1 MPFWT
6 LTTLTQ
12 KLCVYIGTATGAVL
26 LLTVGFNYETRRRSV
41 EQEANAVA
49 LDHIQNTAQNI
60 DAYID
65 RVAMLPKSIVAR
77 QESLNGVPN
86 ATTIP
91 FLSHLLDAIPPE
103 DAYGVYEAFERKK
116 YTDAL
121 AYPWVDRKSMPG
133 PVEPKYDYHETE
145 WYQGAKQ
152 SGTLYISEPYF
163 DRGGSNIT
171 MVSVAK
177 PFFNSNGDLLGVAGV
192 DVSLDLIR
200 VFASYLHLRSGENQG
215 SDGDYAFLVSREGRI
230 IAHPDERLMPREDF
244 RGAEARSLPDGK
256 FVVGQASGFARLQVG
271 KQDRRVYWATAPLS
285 GWKVALNVPEAI
297 ILAPAANLARSTAYI
312 ALLALCAMLGL
323 LVVVARRLTEPVRRI
338 TAAAE
343 GVEAENYGATEQ
355 LEAVGRRSDELGK
368 QARAFQRMV
377 REVAAREQRLKQAEE
392 ALRRS
397 ERHFRALIEKGRDII
412 AVLSRDGVTMYQSPS
427 VERVLGYTPA
437 EMVGK
442 HAIDF
447 VHPDDR
453 ERVTEVVSKTLA
465 TPDATASAEY
475 RVQARDGSWREVE
488 CTVTNALNDPAV
500 DGVLFNSRDVTER
513 KQAEQMQKEKLAAD
527 AANQAKSSFLAN
539 MSHELRTPLNAILG
553 YSEMLQEE
561 AEDKGQQ
568 DFLPDLGKIHAAG
581 THLLELINAVL
592 DISKIEAGKMEL
604 YLETFSV
611 AKIAQD
617 VTSIILPLTQKNGN
631 QLITTVSEDAGTMH
645 ADLTKVRQSLFN
657 LLSNASKF
665 AHQGVIRMD
674 IAREAAGDGE
684 WMLFRVSDSG
694 IGMTPDQMDKLFE
707 AFTQADSSTT
717 RKFGGTGLGLAISR
731 RFCRMMGGDITV
743 ESEIGKGSTFT
754 VKLPARVADPKD
766 QVKQLA
772 AAVAGA
778 NLGSVLVIDDDTRVH
793 DMLQRSLA
801 KEGLRVIAARSG
813 EEGLKMAREQRPD
826 AITLDVMMP
835 GMDGWAVLAA
845 LKSDP
850 ALAEI
855 PVIMLTIVDDQNM
868 GYSLGATEYLTKPID
883 RDRLAAI
890 LKQYVGEEH
899 SRSVMI
905 VEDDPDTREVT
916 RRILEQAGWSVVEAE
931 NGRAGLERLASL
943 RPGLILLDLMM
954 PEMDG
959 FEFVGEL
966 RKHPE
971 WKSIPVV
978 VVTAKDLTLE
988 DRTRLNG
995 QVGLILQKGA
1005 YSREQLLR
1013 ETTALV
1019 ASRVKKRASSE
1030 TQPTLAAK

>member
-1 MPFWT
+1 MRLWT

-12 KLCVYIGTATGAVL
+12 KLCLYIGTATGAVL

-41 EQEANAVA
+41 DQELNATA

-65 RVAMLPKSIVAR
+65 RVAMLPKGIAAR

-86 ATTIP
+86 ETTIP
-91 FLSHLLDAIPPE
+91 FLSHLLDGVPPE

-116 YTDAL
+116 YTDDL
-121 AYPWVDRKSMPG
+121 AYPWVDRRSMPG
-133 PVEPKYDYHETE
+133 PVQPKYDYHQTE

-152 SGTLYISEPYF
+152 SGNLFISEPYF

-177 PFFNSNGDLLGVAGV
+177 PFVNANGDLLGVAGV

-200 VFASYLHLRSGENQG
+200 VFASYLHLRNGQPQS
-215 SDGDYAFLVSREGRI
+215 SDGDYAFLVSRQGKI

-244 RGAEARSLPDGK
+244 GGADASSLPDGK
-256 FVVGQASGFARLQVG
+256 FVVAQASGFARFQVA

-297 ILAPAANLARSTAYI
+297 ILAPAAKLARSTAYI
-312 ALLALCAMLGL
+312 AALALCAMLGVL
-323 LVVVARRLTEPVRRI
+323 FWVARRLTEPVRQI

-343 GVEAENYGATEQ
+343 GVEAENYAATEK
-355 LEAVGRRSDELGK
+355 LESVAQRSDELGK

-377 REVAAREQRLKQAEE
+377 HEVAAREQRLKQAEE

-397 ERHFRALIEKGRDII
+397 ERHFRSLIEKGRDMI
-412 AVLSRDGVTMYQSPS
+412 AVMNTDGVTMYQSPS
-427 VERVLGYTPA
+427 VQRVLGYKPA

-442 HAIDF
+442 RAIDF
-447 VHPDDR
+447 VHPEDR
-453 ERVTEVVSKTLA
+453 ERLGGAVSAALGS
-465 TPDATASAEY
+465 PDGAASAEY

-488 CTVTNALNDPAV
+488 CTVTNALHDPAV
-500 DGVLFNSRDVTER
+500 EGVLFNSRDVTER
-513 KQAEQMQKEKLAAD
+513 KQSEQMQKDKLAAD

-561 AEDKGQQ
+561 AEDKGQN

-617 VTSIILPLTQKNGN
+617 VTSIILPLTQKNN
-631 QLITTVSEDAGTMH
+631 NELITTVSEDAGTMH

-674 IAREAAGDGE
+674 ITREAASEGD
-684 WMLFRVSDSG
+684 WIVFRVSDSG
-694 IGMTPDQMDKLFE
+694 IGMTREQMDKLFE
-707 AFTQADSSTT
+707 AFTQADASTT

-743 ESEIGKGSTFT
+743 ESEVGKGSTFT
-754 VKLPARVADPKD
+754 VRLPVRVADPKE
-766 QVKQLA
+766 QVNHLA
-772 AAVAGA
+772 AAVSGA
-778 NLGSVLVIDDDTRVH
+778 NVGSVLVIDDDTRVH
-793 DMLQRSLA
+793 EMLQRSLA

-813 EEGLKMAREQRPD
+813 EEGLKMARELRPN

-835 GMDGWAVLAA
+835 GMDGWAVLAE

-850 ALAEI
+850 ELSEI

-890 LKQYVGEEH
+890 LKRHMGEEH
-899 SRSVMI
+899 SRSVLI
-905 VEDDPDTREVT
+905 VEDDTDTREVT
-916 RRILEQAGWSVVEAE
+916 RRTLEVGGWSVVEAE
-931 NGRAGLERLASL
+931 NGRVGLERLAKS
-943 RPGLILLDLMM
+943 RPGVILLDLMM

-966 RKHPE
+966 RKNAD

-988 DRTRLNG
+988 DRMRLNG
-995 QVGLILQKGA
+995 QVGLILQKGS
-1005 YSREQLLR
+1005 YSREELLR

-1019 ASRVKKRASSE
+1019 ASRVKKRVSVEIEPA
-1030 TQPTLAAK
+1030 LAL

>member
-1 MPFWT
+1 MRFWT

-26 LLTVGFNYETRRRSV
+26 LLTVGFNFEVRRRSV
-41 EQEANAVA
+41 DQESNTVA
-49 LDHIQNTAQNI
+49 LDHIQTTAQNI

-65 RVAMLPKSIVAR
+65 RVTMLPKSIAAR
-77 QESLNGVPN
+77 QEALKGEPN
-86 ATTIP
+86 ANTIP
-91 FLSHLLDAIPPE
+91 FLTHLLDAVPPE
-103 DAYGVYEAFERKK
+103 EAYGVYEAFERKN
-116 YTDAL
+116 YTDAM
-121 AYPWVDRKSMPG
+121 AYPWVDRKSTPSL
-133 PVEPKYDYHETE
+133 VQPKYDYHETE
-145 WYQGAKQ
+145 WYKGAKQ
-152 SGTLYISEPYF
+152 TGNLYISEPYF

-177 PFFNSNGDLLGVAGV
+177 PFFSSEGDLLGVAGV
-192 DVSLDLIR
+192 DVSLELIR
-200 VFASYLHLRSGENQG
+200 LFASYLHLRSGETQSSN
-215 SDGDYAFLVSREGRI
+215 GDYAFLVSRQGRI

-244 RGAEARSLPDGK
+244 HGAEANSLPDGK
-256 FVVGQASGFARLQVG
+256 FVLGQPSGFARLKIG
-271 KQDRRVYWATAPLS
+271 NEDRRVYWATAPLS
-285 GWKVALNVPEAI
+285 GWKVALNVPEAL
-297 ILAPAANLARSTAYI
+297 ILEPATRLARNTAYI
-312 ALLALCAMLGL
+312 AALSLCAMLGL
-323 LVVVARRLTEPVRRI
+323 LVMVARRLTEPVRRI

-343 GVEAENYGATEQ
+343 GVEAENYAAT
-355 LEAVGRRSDELGK
+355 LELGTVAVRHDELGK

-377 REVAAREQRLKQAEE
+377 SEVAAREQRLKQAEE

-412 AVLSRDGVTMYQSPS
+412 AVMDRDGVVMYQSPS
-427 VERVLGYTPA
+427 IERVLGYAPP
-437 EMVGK
+437 EVVGK
-442 HAIDF
+442 PGIDF
-447 VHPDDR
+447 VHPDDHGKLNQA
-453 ERVTEVVSKTLA
+453 VSSALA
-465 TPDATASAEY
+465 SPDATASAEY
-475 RVQARDGSWREVE
+475 RVRARDGSWREVE
-488 CTVTNALNDPAV
+488 CTITNALHDPAV
-500 DGVLFNSRDVTER
+500 EGVLFNSRDVTER
-513 KQAEQMQKEKLAAD
+513 KQAEQMQKDKLAAD

-561 AEDKGQQ
+561 AEDKGQD

-611 AKIAQD
+611 AKVAQD
-617 VTSIILPLTQKNGN
+617 VAAIIHPLTQKNGN
-631 QLITTVSEDAGTMH
+631 QLVTNVAEDAGAMH

-665 AHQGVIRMD
+665 THDGIIRLD
-674 IAREAAGDGE
+674 ISRELTSEGE
-684 WMLFRVSDSG
+684 CMLFRVTDSG
-694 IGMTPDQMDKLFE
+694 IGMTREQMDKLFE

-743 ESEIGKGSTFT
+743 DSEIGKGSTFT
-754 VKLPARVADPKD
+754 VKLPVRVADPKD

-772 AAVAGA
+772 AAISEA
-778 NLGSVLVIDDDTRVH
+778 NSGSVLVIDDDARVH

-813 EEGLKMAREQRPD
+813 EEGLKMARDLHPD

-850 ALAEI
+850 VLAEI

-868 GYSLGATEYLTKPID
+868 GYSLGATDYLTKPID

-890 LKQYVGEEH
+890 LKRHVGQEQ
-899 SRSVMI
+899 SRSVLM

-916 RRILEQAGWSVVEAE
+916 RRILELGGWNVVEAE

-943 RPGLILLDLMM
+943 RPAAILLDLMM

-959 FEFVGEL
+959 FEFVSEL
-966 RKHPE
+966 RKNPE

-978 VVTAKDLTLE
+978 VVTAKDLTFE
-988 DRTRLNG
+988 DRVRLNG
-995 QVGLILQKGA
+995 QVGLILQKGS
-1005 YSREQLLR
+1005 YSREELLR
-1013 ETTALV
+1013 ETSALV
-1019 ASRVKKRASSE
+1019 ANRVRLLSREDHLLR
-1030 TQPTLAAK
+1030 TR

>member
-1 MPFWT
+1 MRFWT

-41 EQEANAVA
+41 DQELNATA

-65 RVAMLPKSIVAR
+65 RVAMLPKGIAAR
-77 QESLNGVPN
+77 QESLNGEPN

-91 FLSHLLDAIPPE
+91 FLSHLLDGVPQE
-103 DAYGVYEAFERKK
+103 DAYGVYEAFERKR
-116 YTDAL
+116 YTDDL
-121 AYPWVDRKSMPG
+121 AYPWVDRKSTPG
-133 PVEPKYDYHETE
+133 PVQPKYDYHQTE

-152 SGTLYISEPYF
+152 SGGLFISEPYF

-177 PFFNSNGDLLGVAGV
+177 PFFNANGDLLGVAGV

-200 VFASYLHLRSGENQG
+200 VFASYLHLRNGQPQS
-215 SDGDYAFLVSREGRI
+215 SDGDYAFLVSRQGKI
-230 IAHPDERLMPREDF
+230 IAHPDEKLMPRDGF
-244 RGAEARSLPDGK
+244 RGADAGSLPDGK
-256 FVVGQASGFARLQVG
+256 FVVGQPSGFARFRIG

-297 ILAPAANLARSTAYI
+297 ILAPATRLARSTAYI
-312 ALLALCAMLGL
+312 AGLALCAMLGL
-323 LVVVARRLTEPVRRI
+323 LVVVARRLTEPVRQI

-343 GVEAENYGATEQ
+343 GVEAENYAATEK
-355 LEAVGRRSDELGK
+355 LAAVVQRSDELGK

-397 ERHFRALIEKGRDII
+397 ERHFRSLIEKGRDMI
-412 AVLSRDGVTMYQSPS
+412 AVMNRDGVTMYQSPS

-442 HAIDF
+442 HAIEF
-447 VHPDDR
+447 VHPEDR
-453 ERVTEVVSKTLA
+453 ERVREVVSATLA
-465 TPDATASAEY
+465 SPDATESAEY

-500 DGVLFNSRDVTER
+500 EGVLFNSRDVTER
-513 KQAEQMQKEKLAAD
+513 KHAEQMQKDKLAAD

-561 AEDKGQQ
+561 AEDKGQD

-617 VTSIILPLTQKNGN
+617 VSAIILPLTQKNGN
-631 QLITTVSEDAGTMH
+631 ELITTVSDDAGAMY

-674 IAREAAGDGE
+674 ITREAASDGE

-694 IGMTPDQMDKLFE
+694 IGMTRDQMDKLFE

-731 RFCRMMGGDITV
+731 SFCRMMGGDITV

-754 VKLPARVADPKD
+754 VRLPVRVADPKD
-766 QVKQLA
+766 QVKKLA
-772 AAVAGA
+772 AAVSGA

-813 EEGLKMAREQRPD
+813 EEGLKMARELHPD

-850 ALAEI
+850 ELSEI

-883 RDRLAAI
+883 RDRLAAV
-890 LKQYVGEEH
+890 LKQHVGEER

-916 RRILEQAGWSVVEAE
+916 RRILEQAGWSVVEAA
-931 NGRAGLERLASL
+931 NGRIGLERLASA

-966 RKHPE
+966 RKNPE

-988 DRTRLNG
+988 DRMRLNG
-995 QVGLILQKGA
+995 QVGLILQKGS
-1005 YSREQLLR
+1005 YSREELLR

-1019 ASRVKKRASSE
+1019 ASRVRKKATVE
-1030 TQPTLAAK
+1030 IEPVLAAK

>member
-1 MPFWT
+1 MRFWT

-41 EQEANAVA
+41 DQELNATA
-49 LDHIQNTAQNI
+49 LDHIQSTAQNI

-65 RVAMLPKSIVAR
+65 RVAMLPKGIAAR

-86 ATTIP
+86 STTIP
-91 FLSHLLDAIPPE
+91 FLTHLLDAVPPE
-103 DAYGVYEAFERKK
+103 DAYGVYEAFERKH
-116 YTDAL
+116 YTDDL
-121 AYPWVDRKSMPG
+121 AYPWVDRKSTPG
-133 PVEPKYDYHETE
+133 PVLPKYDYHDTE
-145 WYQGAKQ
+145 WYKGAKQ
-152 SGTLYISEPYF
+152 TGSLFISEPYF

-177 PFFNSNGDLLGVAGV
+177 PFFDATGDLLGVAGV

-200 VFASYLHLRSGENQG
+200 VFASYLHLRNGQPQS
-215 SDGDYAFLVSREGRI
+215 SDGDYAFLVSRQGKI

-244 RGAEARSLPDGK
+244 RGADASSLPDGK
-256 FVVGQASGFARLQVG
+256 FVVGQPSGFARFKAG

-297 ILAPAANLARSTAYI
+297 ILAPAAKLARSTAYI
-312 ALLALCAMLGL
+312 AALALCAMLGL
-323 LVVVARRLTEPVRRI
+323 LVVVARRLTEPVRQI

-343 GVEAENYGATEQ
+343 GVEAENYAATEK
-355 LEAVGRRSDELGK
+355 LEAVVRRSDELGK

-397 ERHFRALIEKGRDII
+397 ERHFRALIEKGRDMI
-412 AVLSRDGVTMYQSPS
+412 AVMNRDGVTVYQSPS

-442 HAIDF
+442 HAIEF
-447 VHPDDR
+447 VHPEDR
-453 ERVTEVVSKTLA
+453 GRVREVVSAALA
-465 TPDATASAEY
+465 SPDATASAEY
-475 RVQARDGSWREVE
+475 RVQARDGAWREVE
-488 CTVTNALNDPAV
+488 CVITNALNDPAV
-500 DGVLFNSRDVTER
+500 EGVLFNSRDVTER
-513 KQAEQMQKEKLAAD
+513 KQAEQMQKDKLAAD

-561 AEDKGQQ
+561 AEDKGQE

-617 VTSIILPLTQKNGN
+617 VSAIILPLTQKNGN
-631 QLITTVSEDAGTMH
+631 ELVTTVSEDAGTMH

-674 IAREAAGDGE
+674 ITREAASDGE
-684 WMLFRVSDSG
+684 CMLFRVSDSG
-694 IGMTPDQMDKLFE
+694 IGMTRDQMDKLFE

-743 ESEIGKGSTFT
+743 DSEIGKGSTFT
-754 VKLPARVADPKD
+754 VRLPVRVADPKD

-772 AAVAGA
+772 AAVSGA
-778 NLGSVLVIDDDTRVH
+778 NLGSVLVIDDDSRVH
-793 DMLQRSLA
+793 DMLQRSLT

-813 EEGLKMAREQRPD
+813 EEGLKMARELHPD

-850 ALAEI
+850 VLAEI

-883 RDRLAAI
+883 RDRLAAV
-890 LKQYVGEEH
+890 LKQHVGEER

-916 RRILEQAGWSVVEAE
+916 RRILEQGGWSVVEAE
-931 NGRAGLERLASL
+931 NGRVGLECLASVQ
-943 RPGLILLDLMM
+943 PGLILLDLMM

-959 FEFVGEL
+959 FEFVAEL
-966 RKHPE
+966 RKNAE
-971 WKSIPVV
+971 WKSIPIV

-988 DRTRLNG
+988 DRLRLNG
-995 QVGLILQKGA
+995 QVGLILQKGS
-1005 YSREQLLR
+1005 YSREELLR

-1019 ASRVKKRASSE
+1019 ASHVKKKVSVEIEPAL
-1030 TQPTLAAK
+1030 TV

>member
-1 MPFWT
+1 MRFWT

-41 EQEANAVA
+41 DQESNAVA
-49 LDHIQNTAQNI
+49 LDHIQTTAQNI

-65 RVAMLPKSIVAR
+65 RVAMLPKSIAAR
-77 QESLNGVPN
+77 QEALKGEPN
-86 ATTIP
+86 ANTIP
-91 FLSHLLDAIPPE
+91 FLTHLLDAVPPE
-103 DAYGVYEAFERKK
+103 EAYGVYEAFERKN
-116 YTDAL
+116 YTDAM
-121 AYPWVDRKSMPG
+121 AYPWVDRKSTPNL
-133 PVEPKYDYHETE
+133 VQPKYDYHQTE
-145 WYQGAKQ
+145 WYKGAKQ
-152 SGTLYISEPYF
+152 TGNLFISEPYF

-177 PFFNSNGDLLGVAGV
+177 PLFSSEGDLLGVAGV
-192 DVSLDLIR
+192 DVSLELIR
-200 VFASYLHLRSGENQG
+200 LFASYLHLRSGETQG
-215 SDGDYAFLVSREGRI
+215 SNGDYAFLVSRQGRI

-244 RGAEARSLPDGK
+244 RGADASSLPDGK
-256 FVVGQASGFARLQVG
+256 FVIGQPSGFARFKIG
-271 KQDRRVYWATAPLS
+271 NEDRRVYWATAPLS
-285 GWKVALNVPEAI
+285 GWKVALNVPEAL
-297 ILAPAANLARSTAYI
+297 ILAPATKLARSTAYI
-312 ALLALCAMLGL
+312 AALSLCAMLGL
-323 LVVVARRLTEPVRRI
+323 LVMVARRLTEPVRRI

-343 GVEAENYGATEQ
+343 GVEGENYAATEA
-355 LEAVGRRSDELGK
+355 LGSVVVRNDELGK

-412 AVLSRDGVTMYQSPS
+412 AVMNSDGVVVYQSPS
-427 VERVLGYTPA
+427 IERVLGYTPA

-442 HAIDF
+442 RAIEF

-453 ERVTEVVSKTLA
+453 GKVNQAVSSALA
-465 TPDATASAEY
+465 SPDGAASAEY
-475 RVQARDGSWREVE
+475 RVRARDGSWREVE
-488 CTVTNALNDPAV
+488 CTITNALHDPAV
-500 DGVLFNSRDVTER
+500 EGVLFNSRDVTER
-513 KQAEQMQKEKLAAD
+513 KQAAQMQKDKLAAD

-561 AEDKGQQ
+561 AEDKGQD

-611 AKIAQD
+611 AKVAQD
-617 VTSIILPLTQKNGN
+617 VAAIIHPLTQKNGN
-631 QLITTVSEDAGTMH
+631 QLVTNVAEDAGAMH

-657 LLSNASKF
+657 LLSNSSKF
-665 AHQGVIRMD
+665 THEGIIRLD
-674 IAREAAGDGE
+674 ICRELSSDGE
-684 WMLFRVSDSG
+684 YMLFRVSDSG
-694 IGMTPDQMDKLFE
+694 IGMTREQMDKLFE

-743 ESEIGKGSTFT
+743 DSEIGKGSTFT
-754 VKLPARVADPKD
+754 VRLPVRVADPKD

-772 AAVAGA
+772 AAISQA
-778 NLGSVLVIDDDTRVH
+778 NGGSVLVIDDDARVH

-801 KEGLRVIAARSG
+801 KEGLRVIAAHSG
-813 EEGLKMAREQRPD
+813 EEGLKMARELHPD

-850 ALAEI
+850 ELADI

-868 GYSLGATEYLTKPID
+868 GYSLGATDYLTKPID
-883 RDRLAAI
+883 RDRLTAI
-890 LKQYVGEEH
+890 LKRHVGQEH
-899 SRSVMI
+899 SRSVLI
-905 VEDDPDTREVT
+905 VEDDADTREVT
-916 RRILEQAGWSVVEAE
+916 RRVLELGGWSVVEAE
-931 NGRAGLERLASL
+931 NGRVGLERLASI
-943 RPGLILLDLMM
+943 RPGVILLDLMM

-959 FEFVGEL
+959 FEFVSEL
-966 RKHPE
+966 RKNPE

-978 VVTAKDLTLE
+978 VVTAKDLTSE
-988 DRTRLNG
+988 DRARLTG
-995 QVGLILQKGA
+995 QVGLILQKGS
-1005 YSREQLLR
+1005 YSREELLR

-1019 ASRVKKRASSE
+1019 ASRVKRRPALE
-1030 TQPTLAAK
+1030 PILAT